1 MNPKNTIPIFDGHND
16 VLHKIFD
23 SSQDAIGTF
32 FEGNENWHLDYPR
45 ARQAGFAGGFFAV
58 YEPNPDSV
66 PDAKSRL
73 EKHPDGYEVKIAPPL
88 EYVYANRIA
97 KEMIDDL
104 HKLERA
110 SRGKLKVVKSFSDL
124 EESLNQGVIAAEMH
138 MEGAE
143 PIHPSL
149 KNLEDFYRKGVRSIG
164 ITWSRENAFGHGVPF
179 AIPTS
184 PDIGPG
190 LTDAGKALVR
200 ACNRMGIMVD
210 VAHLNEK
217 GFWDVAEISQA
228 PLVSSHTA
236 AHALIPR
243 SRNLTDDQLRA
254 IGDSNGLV
262 GVTFSVNDLDGDR
275 RPKKDA
281 PASVIVRHMRY
292 IADLI
297 GVDHVAFGSDLDGTT
312 IPSEVGDVTGFKLL
326 RDLLRENGFDG
337 DSLRKLCY
345 QNWFR
350 VLEETW
356 NTS

>member
-1 MNPKNTIPIFDGHND
+1 MKIENRIPIFDGHND
-16 VLHKIFD
+16 VLHKIRA
-23 SSQDAIGTF
+23 SQEKDIHAF
-32 FEGNENWHLDYPR
+32 FEGREGWHLDYPR
-45 ARQAGFAGGFFAV
+45 ARQAGFVGGFFAV

-73 EKHPDGYEVKIAPPL
+73 EKHPDGYQVKIAPPL
-88 EYVYANRIA
+88 EYAYANRVA

-104 HKLERA
+104 QALERE
-110 SRGKLKVVKSFSDL
+110 SGGKLKVVKTSTEL
-124 EESLNQGVIAAEMH
+124 EDALGQGVMAAVMH

-149 KNLEDFYRKGVRSIG
+149 ENLGDFYREGVRSIG

-179 AIPTS
+179 AIPAS

-200 ACNRMGIMVD
+200 ACNRKGIMVD
-210 VAHLNEK
+210 LAHLNEQ
-217 GFWDVAEISQA
+217 GFWDVAAISQD

-254 IGDSNGLV
+254 IGDSNGLA

-281 PASVIVRHMRY
+281 PVSVIVRHIRY

-312 IPSEVGDVTGFKLL
+312 IPSEVGDVTGFNLL
-326 RDLLRENGFDG
+326 RDMLHEHGFDEVA
-337 DSLRKLCY
+337 LRKICY
-345 QNWFR
+345 QNWLR
-350 VLEETW
+350 VLKDTW
-356 NTS
+356 SA